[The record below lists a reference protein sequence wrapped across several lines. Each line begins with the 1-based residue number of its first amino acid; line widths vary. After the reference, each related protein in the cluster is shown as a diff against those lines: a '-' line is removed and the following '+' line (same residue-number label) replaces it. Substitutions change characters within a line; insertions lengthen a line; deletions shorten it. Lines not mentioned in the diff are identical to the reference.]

1 MARASFPLAENL
13 FQISPALNMPHTR
26 HPATLL
32 DLRKGEE
39 AILDRIDL
47 PADISQ
53 RLMELGFLPGSRV
66 AASFRAPGGGPRVY
80 RVDGTE
86 VALRS
91 ETAACLHLR
100 PVSRKDSATA
110 S

>member
-1 MARASFPLAENL
+1 LAEIE
-13 FQISPALNMPHTR
+13 FHRFPALPTMPHTR

-47 PADISQ
+47 PEDVRQ

-66 AASFRAPGGGPRVY
+66 AASFRAPGGDPRVY

-86 VALRS
+86 VALRC
-91 ETAACLHLR
+91 ETAAHLHLR
-100 PVSRKDSATA
+100 PIARTEAAAA

>member
-1 MARASFPLAENL
+1 MAEIGFHL
-13 FQISPALNMPHTR
+13 SPALNMPHTR

-39 AILDRIDL
+39 AVLDRIDL

-53 RLMELGFLPGSRV
+53 RLMELGFLPGTRI
-66 AASFRAPGGGPRVY
+66 AASFRAPGGDPRVF

-86 VALRS
+86 VALRC

-100 PVSRKDSATA
+100 PAAKKDAA
-110 S
+110 SPS

>member
-1 MARASFPLAENL
+1 MAEIGFHLP
-13 FQISPALNMPHTR
+13 PALNMPHTR

-39 AILDRIDL
+39 AVLDRIDL

-53 RLMELGFLPGSRV
+53 RLMELGFLPGSRI
-66 AASFRAPGGGPRVY
+66 AASFRAPGGDPRVF

-86 VALRS
+86 VALRC
-91 ETAACLHLR
+91 ETAARLHLR
-100 PVSRKDSATA
+100 PDSKKGAA
-110 S
+110 SPS